1 MLHQKNILCTKKLI
15 FYITAHHKVKLI
27 SNSTESRYKTQKA
40 QRQKKLVFQTNPQK
54 MQTCIN
60 RKMLKS
66 NADPDV
72 LYFQKSLSSERNSLR
87 FRRDLFPF
95 SYLRRLQNNYAS
107 DSLKVCYQTLI
118 LTECCIIVKKKNFS
132 CVIVRRKNLYFLVTM
147 IVFDII
153 KFS

>member
-1 MLHQKNILCTKKLI
+1 
-15 FYITAHHKVKLI
+15 
-27 SNSTESRYKTQKA
+27 
-40 QRQKKLVFQTNPQK
+40 
-54 MQTCIN
+54 
-60 RKMLKS
+60 MLKS

-118 LTECCIIVKKKNFS
+118 LTECCIIVKKKKLFLRHSQKKESLFS
-132 CVIVRRKNLYFLVTM
+132 CNYDCV
-147 IVFDII
+147 
-153 KFS
+153 

>member
-95 SYLRRLQNNYAS
+95 SYLRRLQNNNVS

-118 LTECCIIVKKKNFS
+118 LTACCIIIKKKKLFLRHSQKKESLFS
-132 CVIVRRKNLYFLVTM
+132 CNYDCV
-147 IVFDII
+147 
-153 KFS
+153 